1 MLKNIRQQKHF
12 ETQTTTN
19 MNCFITVVYNIPEKF
34 TEIQCQTLLR
44 LFVTLIRQGLHFSD
58 VSVDLR

>member
-19 MNCFITVVYNIPEKF
+19 MNCFITVVYNIPEKIS
-34 TEIQCQTLLR
+34 EIQCQTLLK
-44 LFVTLIRQGLHFSD
+44 LFVTLIRQDLHFSD